1 MMAFSHDRWISMTGF
16 CGKQSVSVGLCF
28 IGIFSLVLLV
38 ASSRERL
45 IDEAWYESSL
55 AENYSTCPGI
65 QPTIQLLENV
75 LKEFNITASKRA
87 AFEFLIRLVAYAI
100 TISHISAVAYLIHRD
115 ILSDF
120 LGHVKTFRSYENKQP
135 VQENLGTRR
144 DASSTLLS
152 WVVILSAF
160 GMFSP
165 ALWTGAMMPTK
176 STAVVQGDIS
186 VPSFA
191 NMTLMKNYLV
201 ETNERSFTS
210 SGGSNLLKSLFG
222 AKPSATRQPKLDATG
237 YFFEGRS
244 YGVASSVGIADNG
257 LKKSVRK
264 YRFEQVGYLPQVECL
279 YNSSTNFRIEKEYP
293 HRTFAVTGFLP
304 DSVGSAQ
311 WSEYIGATSDSIVA
325 IGVADSPHS
334 PRRYISIAAGENY
347 RALNTTECTVD
358 FVPTL
363 FQVSV
368 DVKDKSISVV
378 PMSGAEVQNIDPE
391 RILTRSAVRQLD
403 LMSNS
408 LQSFYGSVL
417 GDALLSSIAAWN
429 SSFNAQGLVPESEAT
444 LSGLERSFAAMTD
457 SILAGY
463 GDIQLSHFSK
473 PTTAEVEVDV
483 YVLGKKAFTSVA
495 VLINVMITVAFYFY
509 IPS

>member
-1 MMAFSHDRWISMTGF
+1 MRTLFSHRRISIAGLFRRQNVSARLCVTGI
-16 CGKQSVSVGLCF
+16 L
-28 IGIFSLVLLV
+28 SLVLLV
-38 ASSRERL
+38 SDSRRWAL
-45 IDEAWYESSL
+45 DPAWYESSL
-55 AENYSTCPGI
+55 AENDSTCSVIRPI
-65 QPTIQLLENV
+65 IQLSGNV
-75 LKEFNITASKRA
+75 LNAFHINISKRV
-87 AFEFLIRLVAYAI
+87 AFELVVRLAAYAI
-100 TISHISAVAYLIHRD
+100 AISHISAVAYLIHND
-115 ILSDF
+115 IFSGF
-120 LGHVKTFRSYENKQP
+120 LGHTTTPWSDTKRETPHRNF
-135 VQENLGTRR
+135 GARR
-144 DASSTLLS
+144 DGSSNSLS
-152 WVVILSAF
+152 SIVIFSVF
-160 GMFSP
+160 GVFSS
-165 ALWTGAMMPTK
+165 ALWTGAMMPTR
-176 STAVVQGDIS
+176 STAVIESSIS
-186 VPSFA
+186 IPSFA
-191 NMTLMKNYLV
+191 NTTFMKNYLFD
-201 ETNERSFTS
+201 TNDGTSTS
-210 SGGSNLLKSLFG
+210 SISSNLLKSLIG
-222 AKPSATRQPKLDATG
+222 SKPSASKQPKLDNTD

-257 LKKSVRK
+257 LKKSVRN
-264 YRFEQVGYLPQVECL
+264 YRFEEVGYLPKVECL

-311 WSEYIGATSDSIVA
+311 WSEYIGVTSDSIVA

-334 PRRYISIAAGENY
+334 PRRHISIAAGEKY
-347 RALNTTECTVD
+347 RALNTTQCTVD

-368 DVKDKSISVV
+368 DVKDKSVSVV
-378 PMSGAEVQNIDPE
+378 PMSGAEVQDIDPE

-408 LQSFYGSVL
+408 LQSFWGSVL

-444 LSGLERSFAAMTD
+444 LSSLERSFAAMTD

-463 GDIQLSHFSK
+463 GEIQLSHFSK

-483 YVLGKKAFTSVA
+483 YVLGKKAFSSVA